1 MLRFSLSTESRPDSN
16 WLATK
21 LAHNPNWLAA
31 NLDAIAATSLDGGQ
45 VASQPRYPR
54 PLLVRYPDLAVK
66 LDFLLA
72 IRRMAAMRRSVL
84 YFQIQTVG
92 IPQLFWEA
100 QCRKTI

>member
-1 MLRFSLSTESRPDSN
+1 MIRFSLSTESRPDSN

-72 IRRMAAMRRSVL
+72 IRRMAAMQRSVL
-84 YFQIQTVG
+84 YFQIHTVG
-92 IPQLFWEA
+92 VPQLFWEA